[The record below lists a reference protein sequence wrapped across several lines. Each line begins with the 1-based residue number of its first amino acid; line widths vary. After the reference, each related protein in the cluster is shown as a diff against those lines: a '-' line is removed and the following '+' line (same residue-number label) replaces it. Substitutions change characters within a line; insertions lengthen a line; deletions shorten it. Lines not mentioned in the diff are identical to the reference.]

1 MTAGRLIAVALVL
14 SGLIAGGAMYWLQ
27 VHAFYDRL
35 PAQAAFPLTPVGAL
49 APVAVAVTGFEGIDS
64 DSSPIRYRA
73 CFRLEGAA
81 QPFAPY
87 AGATP
92 LNAPGWFS
100 CFDAAA
106 IGAALSEG
114 RAQAVLSEANIRFGI
129 DRVAAVF
136 ADGRVYAWTQINRC
150 GQAHFDGRP
159 LPAGCP
165 PPPERESR

>member
-1 MTAGRLIAVALVL
+1 MGMGRIAVAGILVVTL
-14 SGLIAGGAMYWLQ
+14 VAAGALYWLQ
-27 VHAFYDRL
+27 VHAFYERL
-35 PAQAAFPLTPVGAL
+35 PARTGFPLTPAGAV
-49 APVAVAVTGFEGIDS
+49 APVTVAVSGFEGIDS

-81 QPFAPY
+81 QPFTPY
-87 AGATP
+87 GDPTP

-106 IGAALSEG
+106 IGAALEAG
-114 RAQAVLSEANIRFGI
+114 TAQAVLSEANIRFGI
-129 DRVAAVF
+129 DRVVALF
-136 ADGRVYAWTQINRC
+136 PDGRGYAWTQINRC

-165 PPPERESR
+165 PPPEREAR